1 MERWRPGK
9 RSSSRPRS
17 SRPIGRSLLYRDG
30 ERGSG
35 LLATVRDEGLPR
47 IHPIT
52 VEIVDGR
59 LYAVILPSAKGRDL
73 ALDGRYALH
82 AHVDLRA
89 PAEFE
94 LRGRAELVGAGP
106 IRTTVAA
113 GWPFEVGPDDLL
125 FEFSIDS
132 ALVGAR
138 TRPGRVATDLHVLA
152 AGAAVSA

>member
-1 MERWRPGK
+1 MVTWEAFETAAPELAAV
-9 RSSSRPRS
+9 
-17 SRPIGRSLLYRDG
+17 GRSLLYRDQ

-35 LLATVRDEGLPR
+35 LLATVRDDGLPR

-82 AHVDLRA
+82 AHVDRLA

-138 TRPGRVATDLHVLA
+138 NGPDEWPPIYTSWRP
-152 AGAAVSA
+152 GAAVSA